1 MKKEYF
7 YQDLR
12 RQILTLKLAPGVSL
26 DEVSLSK
33 EYAISRTPL
42 REIFQRLAGE
52 GYIEII
58 NNNRGAMVSS
68 MDYKTVRNF
77 FLTAPMIYASIGRLA
92 TENASR
98 EQLSELQNAQDKFRE
113 AVGQKNIEGMVFYND
128 RFHRL
133 IGGIANNPYLQPS
146 YERLLIDHTRIS
158 QMVFRFSEDS
168 MIKDFEEAINQHEAM
183 IEYIAIND
191 AERMVALTQD
201 HWDLSRAHMERYIY
215 PDPLPLDHAVFNS
228 NMQIK

>member
-1 MKKEYF
+1 MKKEHF
-7 YQDLR
+7 YQDLK
-12 RQILTLKLAPGVSL
+12 RQILTLKLAPGASL

-33 EYAISRTPL
+33 EYEISRTPL

-58 NNNRGAMVSS
+58 NNRGAMVSS

-92 TENASR
+92 TVNASR
-98 EQLSELQNAQDKFRE
+98 EQLSKLQEAQDSFRE
-113 AVGQKNIEGMVFYND
+113 AVEQKHIEGMVFYND

-158 QMVFRFSEDS
+158 QTFYRPSDDE
-168 MIKDFEEAINQHEAM
+168 MIKDLEEAVDHHEAM
-183 IEYIAIND
+183 IEYIAIGD
-191 AERMVALTQD
+191 AERMVALTQA
-201 HWDLSRAHMERYIY
+201 HWDLSRAHMERYVY
-215 PDPLPLDHAVFNS
+215 PDPLPIDNIAHNP
-228 NMQIK
+228 

>member
-1 MKKEYF
+1 MKKEHF
-7 YQDLR
+7 YQDLK
-12 RQILTLKLAPGVSL
+12 RQILTLKLAPGASL

-33 EYAISRTPL
+33 EYEISRTPL

-58 NNNRGAMVSS
+58 NNRGAMVSS

-92 TENASR
+92 TVNASR
-98 EQLSELQNAQDKFRE
+98 EQLSELQEAQDSFRE
-113 AVGQKNIEGMVFYND
+113 AVEQKHIEGMVFYND

-158 QMVFRFSEDS
+158 QTFYRPSDDE
-168 MIKDFEEAINQHEAM
+168 MIKDLEEAVDHHEAM
-183 IEYIAIND
+183 IEYIAIGD
-191 AERMVALTQD
+191 AERMVALTQA
-201 HWDLSRAHMERYIY
+201 HWDLSRAHMERYVY
-215 PDPLPLDHAVFNS
+215 PDPLPIDNIAHS
-228 NMQIK
+228 S

>member
-1 MKKEYF
+1 MKKEHF
-7 YQDLR
+7 YQDLK
-12 RQILTLKLAPGVSL
+12 RQILTLKLAPGSSL

-33 EYAISRTPL
+33 EYEISRTPL

-58 NNNRGAMVSS
+58 NNRGAMVSS

-77 FLTAPMIYASIGRLA
+77 FLTAPMVYASIGRLA
-92 TENASR
+92 TVNASR
-98 EQLSELQNAQDKFRE
+98 GQLSELQEAQDSFRE
-113 AVGQKNIEGMVFYND
+113 AVEQKHIEGMVFYND

-158 QMVFRFSEDS
+158 QTFYRPSDDE
-168 MIKDFEEAINQHEAM
+168 MIKDLEEAVDHHEAM
-183 IEYIAIND
+183 IEYIAIGD
-191 AERMVALTQD
+191 AERMVALTQA
-201 HWDLSRAHMERYIY
+201 HWDLSRAHMERYVY
-215 PDPLPLDHAVFNS
+215 PDPLPIDNIAHNL
-228 NMQIK
+228 

>member
-1 MKKEYF
+1 MKKERF
-7 YQDLR
+7 YQDLK
-12 RQILTLKLAPGVSL
+12 RQILTLKLAPGASL

-33 EYAISRTPL
+33 EYDISRTPL

-58 NNNRGAMVSS
+58 NNRGAMVSS

-98 EQLSELQNAQDKFRE
+98 EQLSELQEAQDKFRG
-113 AVGQKNIEGMVFYND
+113 AVSQKNIEGMVFYND
-128 RFHRL
+128 QFHRL

-158 QMVFRFSEDS
+158 QTFYRPSDDE
-168 MIKDFEEAINQHEAM
+168 MIKDLEEAVAHHEAM
-183 IEYIAIND
+183 IEFIAIGD
-191 AERMVALTQD
+191 AERMVALTQA
-201 HWDLSRAHMERYIY
+201 HWDLSKTHMERYVY
-215 PDPLPLDHAVFNS
+215 PDPLPIDNIVYS
-228 NMQIK
+228 S

>member
-1 MKKEYF
+1 MKKEHF
-7 YQDLR
+7 YQDLK
-12 RQILTLKLAPGVSL
+12 RQILTLKLAPGASL

-33 EYAISRTPL
+33 EYEISRTPL

-58 NNNRGAMVSS
+58 NNRGAMVSS

-92 TENASR
+92 TVNASR
-98 EQLSELQNAQDKFRE
+98 EQLSELQEAQDSFRE
-113 AVGQKNIEGMVFYND
+113 TVEQKHIEGMVFYND

-158 QMVFRFSEDS
+158 QTFYRPSDDE
-168 MIKDFEEAINQHEAM
+168 MIKDLEEAVDHHEAM
-183 IEYIAIND
+183 IEYIAIGD
-191 AERMVALTQD
+191 AERMVALTQA
-201 HWDLSRAHMERYIY
+201 HWDLSRAHMERYVY
-215 PDPLPLDHAVFNS
+215 PDPLPIDNIAYS
-228 NMQIK
+228 S

>member
-58 NNNRGAMVSS
+58 NNRGAMVSS

>member
-1 MKKEYF
+1 MKKEHF
-7 YQDLR
+7 YQDLK
-12 RQILTLKLAPGVSL
+12 RQILTLKLAPGASL

-33 EYAISRTPL
+33 EYEISRTPL

-58 NNNRGAMVSS
+58 NNRGAMVSS

-92 TENASR
+92 TVNASR
-98 EQLSELQNAQDKFRE
+98 EQLSELQEAQDSFRE
-113 AVGQKNIEGMVFYND
+113 AVEQKHIEGMVFYND

-158 QMVFRFSEDS
+158 QTFYRPSDDE
-168 MIKDFEEAINQHEAM
+168 MIKDLEEAVDHHEAM
-183 IEYIAIND
+183 IEYIAIGD
-191 AERMVALTQD
+191 AERMVALTQA
-201 HWDLSRAHMERYIY
+201 HWDLSRAHMERYVY
-215 PDPLPLDHAVFNS
+215 PDPLPIDNIAYS
-228 NMQIK
+228 S

>member
-1 MKKEYF
+1 MKKEHF
-7 YQDLR
+7 YQDLK
-12 RQILTLKLAPGVSL
+12 RQILTLKRTPGSSL

-58 NNNRGAMVSS
+58 NNRGAMVSS

-92 TENASR
+92 TENTSR

-158 QMVFRFSEDS
+158 QMVFTFSEDS
-168 MIKDFEEAINQHEAM
+168 MIKDFEEAVDQHEAM

-201 HWDLSRAHMERYIY
+201 HWDISRVHMERYIY
-215 PDPLPLDHAVFNS
+215 PDPLPLDHAVFNA

>member
-58 NNNRGAMVSS
+58 NNRGAMVSS

-168 MIKDFEEAINQHEAM
+168 MIKDFEEAVNQHEAM

>member
-1 MKKEYF
+1 MKKERF
-7 YQDLR
+7 YQDLK
-12 RQILTLKLAPGVSL
+12 RQILTLKLAPGASL

-33 EYAISRTPL
+33 EYDISRTPL

-58 NNNRGAMVSS
+58 NNRGAMVSS

-98 EQLSELQNAQDKFRE
+98 EQLSELQEAQDKFRG
-113 AVGQKNIEGMVFYND
+113 AVSQKNIEGMVFYND

-158 QMVFRFSEDS
+158 QTFYRPSDDE
-168 MIKDFEEAINQHEAM
+168 MIKDLEEAVDHHEAM
-183 IEYIAIND
+183 IEYIAIGD
-191 AERMVALTQD
+191 AERMVALTQA
-201 HWDLSRAHMERYIY
+201 HWDLSKAHMERYVY
-215 PDPLPLDHAVFNS
+215 PDPLPIDNIAYNS
-228 NMQIK
+228 

>member
-1 MKKEYF
+1 MKKEHF
-7 YQDLR
+7 YQDLK
-12 RQILTLKLAPGVSL
+12 RQILTLKLAPGASL

-33 EYAISRTPL
+33 EYEISRTPL

-58 NNNRGAMVSS
+58 NNRGAMVSS

-92 TENASR
+92 TVNASR
-98 EQLSELQNAQDKFRE
+98 EQLSELQEAQDSFRE
-113 AVGQKNIEGMVFYND
+113 TVEQKHIEGMVFYND

-158 QMVFRFSEDS
+158 QTFYRPSDDE
-168 MIKDFEEAINQHEAM
+168 MIKDLEEAVDHHEAM
-183 IEYIAIND
+183 IEYIAIGD
-191 AERMVALTQD
+191 AERMVALTQA
-201 HWDLSRAHMERYIY
+201 HWDLSRAHMERYVY
-215 PDPLPLDHAVFNS
+215 PDPLPIDNIAHS
-228 NMQIK
+228 S

>member
-58 NNNRGAMVSS
+58 NNRGAMVSS

-128 RFHRL
+128 QFHRL

>member
-1 MKKEYF
+1 MKKEHF
-7 YQDLR
+7 YQDLK
-12 RQILTLKLAPGVSL
+12 RQILTLKLAPGASL

-33 EYAISRTPL
+33 EYDISRTPL

-58 NNNRGAMVSS
+58 NNRGAMVSS

-98 EQLSELQNAQDKFRE
+98 EQLSELQEAQDKFRG
-113 AVGQKNIEGMVFYND
+113 AVSQKNIEGMVFYND

-158 QMVFRFSEDS
+158 QTFYRPSDSE
-168 MIKDFEEAINQHEAM
+168 MIKDLEEAVDHHEAM
-183 IEYIAIND
+183 IEYIAIGD
-191 AERMVALTQD
+191 AERMVALTQA
-201 HWDLSRAHMERYIY
+201 HWDLSKAHMERYVY
-215 PDPLPLDHAVFNS
+215 PDPLPIDNIAYNS
-228 NMQIK
+228 

>member
-12 RQILTLKLAPGVSL
+12 RQILTLKLAPGTSL

-58 NNNRGAMVSS
+58 NNRGAMVSS

-158 QMVFRFSEDS
+158 QMVFRFSEDG
-168 MIKDFEEAINQHEAM
+168 MIKDFEEAVNQHEAM

>member
-1 MKKEYF
+1 MKKEHF
-7 YQDLR
+7 YQDLK
-12 RQILTLKLAPGVSL
+12 RQILTLKLAPGASL

-33 EYAISRTPL
+33 EYDISRTPL

-58 NNNRGAMVSS
+58 NNRGAMVSS

-98 EQLSELQNAQDKFRE
+98 EQLSELQEAQDKFRG
-113 AVGQKNIEGMVFYND
+113 AVSQKNIEGMVFYND

-158 QMVFRFSEDS
+158 QTFYRPSDDE
-168 MIKDFEEAINQHEAM
+168 MIKDLEEAVDHHEAM
-183 IEYIAIND
+183 IEYIAIGD
-191 AERMVALTQD
+191 AERMVALTQA
-201 HWDLSRAHMERYIY
+201 HWDLSKAHMERYVY
-215 PDPLPLDHAVFNS
+215 PDPLPIDNIAYNS
-228 NMQIK
+228 

>member
-26 DEVSLSK
+26 DEVSLAK

-58 NNNRGAMVSS
+58 NNRGAMVSS

>member
-1 MKKEYF
+1 MKKEHF
-7 YQDLR
+7 YQDLK
-12 RQILTLKLAPGVSL
+12 RQILTLKLAPGASL

-33 EYAISRTPL
+33 EYDISRTPL

-58 NNNRGAMVSS
+58 NNRGAMVSS

-77 FLTAPMIYASIGRLA
+77 FLTAPMIYSSIGRLA

-98 EQLSELQNAQDKFRE
+98 EQMSELQEAQDKFRG
-113 AVGQKNIEGMVFYND
+113 AVSQKDIEGMVFYND

-158 QMVFRFSEDS
+158 QTFYRPSDSE
-168 MIKDFEEAINQHEAM
+168 MIKDLEEAVDHHEAM
-183 IEYIAIND
+183 IEYIAIGD
-191 AERMVALTQD
+191 AERMVTLTQA
-201 HWDLSRAHMERYIY
+201 HWDLSKAHMERYVY
-215 PDPLPLDHAVFNS
+215 PDPLPIDIIANNS
-228 NMQIK
+228 